1 MARTQFFVGHSGSG
15 KTTAAQL
22 LLRFDDPTAGDIL
35 INGVPVRDIR
45 LDELR
50 SHVVLVTQKNQILDT
65 TIADNVRLG
74 APNATD
80 EEVWAA
86 LEMAELADEVRAML
100 MD

>member
-1 MARTQFFVGHSGSG
+1 MIEWRNVTYHYPQTADNSEAALKDINVKVARGSHTVFVGHSGSG

-50 SHVVLVTQKNQILDT
+50 ST
-65 TIADNVRLG
+65 
-74 APNATD
+74 
-80 EEVWAA
+80 WCS
-86 LEMAELADEVRAML
+86 
-100 MD
+100 